1 MPKPIIG
8 IDLGTTNCA
17 VTKYEKGRTTVLPI
31 KGKMTTPSVLYFD
44 GDGVKIGHEAKARMV
59 LSPEKCLASTKRDMG
74 TDAEYD
80 VPGVSKSITP
90 VTAASLI
97 LKYLKQE
104 TEDYLND
111 VCNDVVITVPAYFG
125 FAAREATR
133 QAAIGAGWNP
143 IALIDEPTAA
153 AMIYGQTRSKN
164 SLFAVIDLGGG
175 TFDVSILEY
184 SNNGGKAHYKVL
196 NVGGND
202 RLGGDDFDN
211 AIVEYM
217 KEQGISGKDGFLKAE
232 AEKAKIELS
241 TNDVAEISVN
251 GEDITLTRD
260 QYRELI
266 QPYLQEICNTIQKT
280 VKEAGKTFD
289 DIDRFILVGGSCKHP
304 VVKEAL
310 KKFIGRDPFASNNL
324 DTAVSEGAALYHHMH
339 EQVDFENKGTVE
351 IPSPKTLGTDLY
363 VDGEQV
369 NVVLIKKGE
378 RIPRKVA
385 QLAYFAGS
393 TLHTKVLQGDARL
406 VEDCDTLYEMEVDM
420 LHAGVPHAIITIFEM
435 DESGLLTFITHEL
448 SPSVDISPLA
458 EAAEYADQ
466 QGIIGYEIWDKFS
479 STLSSSNI
487 LTKTHQLTVKE

>member
-31 KGKMTTPSVLYFD
+31 KGKMTTPSVLYFY

-74 TDAEYD
+74 TEATYN
-80 VPGVSKSITP
+80 VPGTSKPVTP

-104 TEDYLND
+104 TEDYLNE

-164 SLFAVIDLGGG
+164 SLFTVIDLGGG
-175 TFDVSILEY
+175 TFDVSILQY
-184 SNNGGKAHYKVL
+184 THTNGKANFKVL
-196 NVGGND
+196 NVDGND

-217 KEQGISGKDGFLKAE
+217 KDQGFSGKDSVLKVE
-232 AEKAKIELS
+232 AEKAKIDLS
-241 TNDVAEISVN
+241 TNDVTEISL
-251 GEDITLTRD
+251 GGDETTLTRE

-266 QPYLQEICNTIQKT
+266 HPYLDEICETIKRA
-280 VKEAGKTFD
+280 VAGAGKSFD

-304 VVKEAL
+304 VVKETVAN
-310 KKFIGRDPFASNNL
+310 FVGRAPFASNNL
-324 DTAVSEGAALYHHMH
+324 DTAVSEGAALYHHIH
-339 EQVDFENKGTVE
+339 EQVEVSSGITID
-351 IPSPKTLGTDLY
+351 IPSPKTLGTDYLDSNGD
-363 VDGEQV
+363 VA

-378 RIPRKVA
+378 EIPRKAA
-385 QLAYFAGS
+385 QLAFFAGG
-393 TLHTKVLQGDARL
+393 TLHTSVLEGDAHL
-406 VEDCDTLYEMEVDM
+406 AQDCERLYEMVVDM
-420 LHAGVPHAIITIFEM
+420 QHAGTPHAIVTIFEM
-435 DESGLLTFITHEL
+435 DESGLLRFITHEL

-458 EAAEYADQ
+458 DAADAEGIFEYTVW
-466 QGIIGYEIWDKFS
+466 EKFQPTVS
-479 STLSSSNI
+479 RDNI
-487 LTKTHQLTVKE
+487 LTKDHKLSVKE